1 MPPKAKFT
9 KEQIANAAFEI
20 IRNKSPEALTAR
32 NLAKEMGSSACP
44 IFTVFNNMDEVLFEA
59 TKRAK
64 ALYATYIQRGLS
76 DKIPFKGVGKQ
87 YIQFA
92 KDEPK
97 LFQLLF
103 MTEMDIGGIDHFLP
117 VIDDNYSLI
126 LQSVKSSYG
135 LNDADA
141 NDIYTH
147 LTIYTHG
154 IATLIAR
161 KVVSFT
167 EENIDKMLT
176 DVFVGL
182 LKEIK
187 GKKHD

>member
-1 MPPKAKFT
+1 MPPKAKFSK
-9 KEQIANAAFEI
+9 KEIANAALEI
-20 IRNKSPEALTAR
+20 IREKGPEAVTAR
-32 NLAKEMGSSACP
+32 TLATTLGSSACP
-44 IFTVFNNMDEVLFEA
+44 IFTVFTNMDEVLSEA
-59 TKRAK
+59 KRQAK
-64 ALYATYIQRGLS
+64 AIYAAYIQRGLA
-76 DKIPFKGVGKQ
+76 DNIPFKGVGKQ

-117 VIDDNYSLI
+117 IIDDNYFLI
-126 LQSVKSSYG
+126 LQSVKTSYG

-141 NDIYTH
+141 NNIYTH

-161 KVVSFT
+161 KVVNFT
-167 EENIDKMLT
+167 EENIDGMLT
-176 DVFVGL
+176 EVFVGL
-182 LKEIK
+182 LKELK
-187 GKKHD
+187 GKQND

>member
-9 KEQIANAAFEI
+9 REQIAQAALDI
-20 IRNKSPEALTAR
+20 IRENNCEAVTAR
-32 NLAKEMGSSACP
+32 ALATKLGSSSCP
-44 IFTVFNNMDEVLFEA
+44 IFTVYANMDEVVEEA
-59 TKRAK
+59 IKLAK
-64 ALYATYIQRGLS
+64 AIYAQYVQKGLEQQ
-76 DKIPFKGVGKQ
+76 PAFKGVGTQ

-103 MTEMDIGGIDHFLP
+103 MTEMDIASVDNFLP
-117 VIDDNYSLI
+117 EIDDNYTAI
-126 LQSVKSSYG
+126 LNSVQVPYG
-135 LNDADA
+135 LTENDAK
-141 NDIYTH
+141 NLYVH

-161 KVVSFT
+161 KVVTFT
-167 EENIDKMLT
+167 DADIDRMLT
-176 DVFVGL
+176 EVFVGL

-187 GKKHD
+187 TK

>member
-9 KEQIANAAFEI
+9 KEQIANAALKL
-20 IRNKSPEALTAR
+20 IRENGPEALTAR
-32 NLAKEMGSSACP
+32 TLAKELGSSACP
-44 IFTVFNNMDEVLFEA
+44 IFTVFNNMDEVLNE
-59 TKRAK
+59 TKKQAK
-64 ALYATYIQRGLS
+64 ALYAKYIQKGLS
-76 DKIPFKGVGKQ
+76 EDKAFKGVGTQ

-103 MTEMDIGGIDHFLP
+103 MTEMDIGNVENFLP
-117 VIDDNYSLI
+117 VIDENYSLI
-126 LQSVKSSYG
+126 LESVKTPYG

-141 NDIYTH
+141 NNIYTH

-161 KVVSFT
+161 KVVNFT
-167 EENIDKMLT
+167 EDNIDRMLT
-176 DVFVGL
+176 EIFIGL

-187 GKKHD
+187 GKKK

>member
-9 KEQIANAAFEI
+9 KEQIASAALEI
-20 IRNKSPEALTAR
+20 IRKGSPESVTAR
-32 NLAKEMGSSACP
+32 TLAKELGSSACP
-44 IFTVFNNMDEVLFEA
+44 IFTVFDSMDEVLVEA
-59 TKRAK
+59 TKQAK
-64 ALYATYIQRGLS
+64 ELYAEYIQRGLS
-76 DKIPFKGVGKQ
+76 EEIPFKGVGKQ

-103 MTEMDIGGIDHFLP
+103 MTEMDIGTIDHFLP

-126 LQSVKSSYG
+126 LESVKSYG
-135 LNDADA
+135 LNDIDA
-141 NDIYTH
+141 KNLYTH

-161 KVVSFT
+161 KVVNFT
-167 EENIDKMLT
+167 DEDIGRMLT
-176 DVFVGL
+176 EVFVSL
-182 LKEIK
+182 LKDTK
-187 GKKHD
+187 RK

>member
-9 KEQIANAAFEI
+9 KEQIAQAALDI
-20 IRNKSPEALTAR
+20 IRKDGCEAVTAR
-32 NLAKEMGSSACP
+32 ALAVKLGSSACP
-44 IFTVFNNMDEVLFEA
+44 IFTIFANMDEVIEA
-59 TKRAK
+59 AVKLAK
-64 ALYATYIQRGLS
+64 AIYAQYVRKGLQQQ
-76 DKIPFKGVGKQ
+76 PAFKGVGTQ

-103 MTEMDIGGIDHFLP
+103 MTEADIASVDNFLP
-117 VIDDNYSLI
+117 KIDGNYSAI
-126 LQSVKSSYG
+126 LNSVQVPYN
-135 LNDADA
+135 LTEFDAK
-141 NDIYTH
+141 NLYLH

-161 KVVSFT
+161 KVVTFT
-167 EENIDKMLT
+167 DADISRMLT
-176 DVFVGL
+176 EVFVGL

-187 GKKHD
+187 TK

>member
-9 KEQIANAAFEI
+9 KEQITNAALAI
-20 IRNKSPEALTAR
+20 IREKGPEAVTAR
-32 NLAKEMGSSACP
+32 NLATTLGSSACP
-44 IFTVFNNMDEVLFEA
+44 IFTVFKNMDEVLTEA
-59 TKRAK
+59 KKYAK
-64 ALYATYIQRGLS
+64 AIYAEYIQRGLS
-76 DKIPFKGVGKQ
+76 DNIPFKGVGKQ

-92 KDEPK
+92 KDESK

-126 LQSVKSSYG
+126 LQSVKTSYG

-141 NDIYTH
+141 NNIYTH

-161 KVVSFT
+161 KVVNFT
-167 EENIDKMLT
+167 EENIDNMLT
-176 DVFVGL
+176 EVFVGL
-182 LKEIK
+182 LKELIR
-187 GKKHD
+187 KKK

>member
-9 KEQIANAAFEI
+9 KEQIANAALEI
-20 IRNKSPEALTAR
+20 IRKGSPEAVTAR
-32 NLAKEMGSSACP
+32 TLAKELGSSACP
-44 IFTVFNNMDEVLFEA
+44 IFTVFDSMDEVLAEA
-59 TKRAK
+59 TKQAK
-64 ALYATYIQRGLS
+64 KLYAEYIQRGLS
-76 DKIPFKGVGKQ
+76 EDIPFKGVGKQ

-103 MTEMDIGGIDHFLP
+103 MTEMDIGTIDHFLP

-126 LQSVKSSYG
+126 LESVKTPYG
-135 LNDADA
+135 LNETDA
-141 NDIYTH
+141 NNLYTH

-161 KVVSFT
+161 KVVNFT
-167 EENIDKMLT
+167 DEDIDRMLT
-176 DVFVGL
+176 EVFVGL
-182 LKEIK
+182 LKDIK
-187 GKKHD
+187 RR

>member
-9 KEQIANAAFEI
+9 REQIAQVALDL
-20 IRNKSPEALTAR
+20 IREDGCEAVTAR
-32 NLAKEMGSSACP
+32 ALATKLGTSACP
-44 IFTVFNNMDEVLFEA
+44 IFTVFTNMEEVIEEA
-59 TKRAK
+59 VKLAK
-64 ALYATYIQRGLS
+64 AIYAQYVRKGLEQ
-76 DKIPFKGVGKQ
+76 KPAFKGVGTQ

-103 MTEMDIGGIDHFLP
+103 MTEADIESVDSFLP
-117 VIDDNYSLI
+117 KIDGNYSDI
-126 LQSVKSSYG
+126 LDSVQTPYG
-135 LNDADA
+135 LSERDAKTL
-141 NDIYTH
+141 YQH

-161 KVVSFT
+161 KVVAFT
-167 EENIDKMLT
+167 DADIDRMLT
-176 DVFVGL
+176 EVFLGL

-187 GKKHD
+187 ATK

>member
-9 KEQIANAAFEI
+9 KEQIASAALEI
-20 IRNKSPEALTAR
+20 IRKGSPEAVTAR
-32 NLAKEMGSSACP
+32 TLAKELGSSACP
-44 IFTVFNNMDEVLFEA
+44 IFTVFDSMDEVLAQA
-59 TKRAK
+59 TKQAK
-64 ALYATYIQRGLS
+64 DLYAEYIRRGLTE
-76 DKIPFKGVGKQ
+76 DIPFKGVGKQ

-103 MTEMDIGGIDHFLP
+103 MMEMDIGTIDHFLP

-126 LQSVKSSYG
+126 LESVRTPYG
-135 LNDADA
+135 LNDIDA
-141 NDIYTH
+141 NNLYMH

-161 KVVSFT
+161 RVVHFT
-167 EENIDKMLT
+167 DEDIDRMLT
-176 DVFVGL
+176 EVFVGL
-182 LKEIK
+182 LKDIK
-187 GKKHD
+187 RNKND